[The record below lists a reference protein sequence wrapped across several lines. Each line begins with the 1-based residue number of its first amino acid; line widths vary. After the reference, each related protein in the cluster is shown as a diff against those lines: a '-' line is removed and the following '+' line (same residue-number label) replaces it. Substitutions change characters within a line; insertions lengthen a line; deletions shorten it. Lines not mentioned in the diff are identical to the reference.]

1 MLSPVVRPAT
11 LKDLPWMVAVLD
23 QPYFRAYGL
32 TPEGARRLLERALRE
47 GEVYG
52 VGEPLQALAW
62 YCPKGGFGQGYL
74 RLLAVAEGAQG
85 QGLGTALMG
94 FLLPRGLRFVL
105 AEKENTKAL
114 AFYGRFGFQ
123 VAGELPGFVRPER
136 TEVILWRP

>member
-1 MLSPVVRPAT
+1 
-11 LKDLPWMVAVLD
+11 MVAILD
-23 QPYFRAYGL
+23 QPYFHAYGL
-32 TPEGARRLLERALRE
+32 SRERAWRLLEKALEE

-52 VGEPLQALAW
+52 AGEPLKALAW

-85 QGLGTALMG
+85 KGLGSALVR

-105 AEKENTKAL
+105 TEKENARAL

-123 VAGELPGFVRPER
+123 VAGELPGFVRPEK

>member
-1 MLSPVVRPAT
+1 MLKGVVRPAT
-11 LKDLPWMVAVLD
+11 PTDLPWD

-32 TPEGARRLLERALRE
+32 TPEGARRLLEKALAE

-52 VGEPLQALAW
+52 VGHPLQALAW

-85 QGLGTALMG
+85 QGLGSALVR
-94 FLLPRGLRFVL
+94 FLLARGLRFVL
-105 AEKENTKAL
+105 TEKENASAL
-114 AFYGRFGFQ
+114 AFYRRFGFQ
-123 VAGELPGFVRPER
+123 VAGELPGFVRPEK